1 MISVDLAE
9 ALLHLFL
16 PHAEEDSYKMLMLM
30 PPLMLMLMPPLM
42 PMLMLMPPLMLM
54 LMPMLMPMLMSLQNQ
69 LPLL

>member
-30 PPLMLMLMPPLM
+30 PLLMLMPMLLLTPMLMPPLM
-42 PMLMLMPPLMLM
+42 LMPTLMLM
-54 LMPMLMPMLMSLQNQ
+54 LMPMLMSLQHQ